1 MLSRS
6 NVKPFVDLSVELVDE
21 LDWQAGTLRT
31 LDHHL
36 DITAWAYEAV
46 SALLAIG
53 T

>member
-1 MLSRS
+1 MLSKS
-6 NVKPFVDLSVELVDE
+6 NAKLFVDLSVELADE

-31 LDHHL
+31 LNHHL

-46 SALLAIG
+46 SGILAIG